1 MLPLL
6 ASMSWLALPL
16 SMPVS
21 SPDERLQSYASPDSP
36 HDVEPLRVVGG
47 KPVKSCQWPTTM
59 LLDTGRFT
67 CTGTLV
73 HPKIFITAAHCLKG
87 NTFTVYSGDGNKG
100 ENKKTLIERKPEYCR
115 KHPKFSGTRN
125 TPKLDFAYCK
135 LREPVKDIAPMP
147 IMMGCEVDYLK
158 SNSDLDVVVAGY
170 GYIKPGDRSRIGTKY
185 EVDTKFL
192 GISQGLAKVGVKGKG
207 PLQGD
212 SGGPVFIKLPEDKF
226 NKDAGWRVFGITST
240 SRGSGAPDG
249 QALYGMVH
257 TFVEYLEKDSGID
270 VTPCTDADGTWNP
283 TKDCKGA
290 VLDPYEA
297 SGDWVK
303 GCEPGKPGGFISSCG
318 DPFAGSEEP
327 EDSTPPEV
335 TISSPQDGEVFAPD
349 TDEIIVKV
357 SVKDKSDIETVK
369 LSVNKKSQKVLKDKP
384 YTWSLES
391 LKVGTYALVATAVDA
406 AGNEGQSETLKFEI
420 KGDSDE
426 GDDSESSGDE
436 SAGSNKPDEESPDGD
451 RSQDGDEPQ
460 ATPGKEPDERS
471 SDPQATGKAPG
482 SGCAVVG
489 SPRGWQALWGLLWLG
504 LWLRRR
510 TQA

>member
-1 MLPLL
+1 M
-6 ASMSWLALPL
+6 
-16 SMPVS
+16 S
-21 SPDERLQSYASPDSP
+21 SPDDRYQTYASPDSREE
-36 HDVEPLRVVGG
+36 VEPLRVVGG

-87 NTFTVYSGDGNKG
+87 NSFTVYSGDGNKG

-125 TPKLDFAYCK
+125 TPTLDFAYCK
-135 LREPVKDIAPMP
+135 LREPVTDIAAMP

-158 SNSDLDVVVAGY
+158 SNSDLDVVVAGF

-192 GISQGLAKVGVKGKG
+192 GISQGLAKVGVTGKG

-257 TFVEYLEKDSGID
+257 TFVEYLEEDSGID

-297 SGDWVK
+297 TGDWIN
-303 GCEPGKPGGFISSCG
+303 GCKPGKPGGFISSCG
-318 DPFAGSEEP
+318 DPFGDG
-327 EDSTPPEV
+327 EDSKDTTPPVVE
-335 TISSPQDGEVFAPD
+335 IESPQEGEVFPLD
-349 TDEIIVKV
+349 TDEILVKV
-357 SVKDKSDIETVK
+357 KVKDESDIEEVE
-369 LSVNKKSQKVLKDKP
+369 LSVNKKPQKTLKKKP
-384 YTWSLES
+384 YTWSLKS
-391 LKVGTYALVATAVDA
+391 LKAGTHTLVVKAVDA
-406 AGNEGQSETLKFEI
+406 AGNEGKSESLKFEI
-420 KGDSDE
+420 KRDSDD
-426 GDDSESSGDE
+426 GSGPESSGDD
-436 SAGSNKPDEESPDGD
+436 SAGSQTPDDEDSPKSDSANGDGSQEGDDPQQEPGQDSKKKP
-451 RSQDGDEPQ
+451 
-460 ATPGKEPDERS
+460 
-471 SDPQATGKAPG
+471 SDPQATDKDSN
-482 SGCAVVG
+482 SGCAVASESG
-489 SPRGWQALWGLLWLG
+489 GWKAVLGLFWLG
-504 LWLRRR
+504 AILRRR
-510 TQA
+510 TKSR